1 MAIFYGI
8 IWYCTIFYPGHSDE
22 AVLLE
27 KLQHQADCWNAGDVE
42 CFMADYWQN
51 DSLMYIGKSG
61 ITYGWHQTLKRYK
74 LNYPDG
80 DAMGNLRFEVISL
93 KQIASDYY
101 FMVGKWNL
109 ERKIGNIGGHFSLL
123 WKRIDDTWVIIADH
137 SS

>member
-1 MAIFYGI
+1 MAILYGI
-8 IWYCTIFYPGHSDE
+8 IWYFTTFYPGHSDE
-22 AVLLE
+22 SVLLE
-27 KLQHQADCWNAGDVE
+27 KLKHQADCWNARDIE
-42 CFMADYWQN
+42 CFMADYWQS

-61 ITYGWHQTLKRYK
+61 ITYGWHQTLERYK

-93 KQIASDYY
+93 KQIAPDYY

-123 WKRIDDTWVIIADH
+123 WKRIDGTWVIIADH